1 MWALDHKEGWAPKN
15 WCFQIVVLDKTLEST
30 LDSKEIKPVNPKWNQ
45 LWIFIGR
52 TDAEAEVP
60 NTLVTLCE
68 ELTHWKRTWCWEQLR
83 AGGEEG
89 DRRWDG
95 WMASLTQ
102 WTWTW
107 ANSGRLWSTGKPG
120 MPLSIGI
127 EECDTT
133 EWLNNNYYIQIDN
146 QQGPNCSTGPVM
158 GGERQYISS
167 LSHLQTRLLGSRLIF
182 QALLPAFLCDV
193 NRWPS
198 SMLPAAWRAASVLRR
213 SVTLC

>member
-1 MWALDHKEGWAPKN
+1 MGKQWFMANRQGNNGNSDILHFLGLQNHCRWWLQCEIKRCSLLGRKAMTDLDSVLKSRDITLPTKVHYGFASSHVWIWDLKHKKGWGPKN

-95 WMASLTQ
+95 WMGSQAQ
-102 WTWTW
+102 WTWVWT
-107 ANSGRLWSTGKPG
+107 NS
-120 MPLSIGI
+120 
-127 EECDTT
+127 C
-133 EWLNNNYYIQIDN
+133 
-146 QQGPNCSTGPVM
+146 
-158 GGERQYISS
+158 
-167 LSHLQTRLLGSRLIF
+167 
-182 QALLPAFLCDV
+182 
-193 NRWPS
+193 
-198 SMLPAAWRAASVLRR
+198 
-213 SVTLC
+213 